1 MTNFMRHI
9 TLVLIA
15 FLAIGLLMPTIWAM
29 SPYLVSTPKNM
40 TVAPTT
46 SKYLTDPWLSNQ
58 VAVLTTP
65 SMAAFLGDNWMPYST
80 FNGTIY
86 SNPYESMYPSVDIP
100 HAAGT
105 MLDVLQPGYDT
116 MLQNASQPNA
126 AIPLLVYAGN
136 TAIPNPQLNGSTGKN
151 IPHVVS

>member
-1 MTNFMRHI
+1 MRHI

-15 FLAIGLLMPTIWAM
+15 LLAIGLLMPTIWAL

-46 SKYLTDPWLSNQ
+46 SKYLTDPWLSDQ
-58 VAVLTTP
+58 VAVVTTP
-65 SMAAFLGDNWMPYST
+65 SMAAFLSDNWIPSGT

-86 SNPYESMYPSVDIP
+86 SIPYDSMYPSIDMP

-105 MLDVLQPGYDT
+105 MLNVLKPEYDV
-116 MLQNASQPNA
+116 MLQNASKPNA
-126 AIPLLVYAGN
+126 ALPLVVYAGN
-136 TAIPNPQLNGSTGKN
+136 SLIPNPQLNGTGYIGKN